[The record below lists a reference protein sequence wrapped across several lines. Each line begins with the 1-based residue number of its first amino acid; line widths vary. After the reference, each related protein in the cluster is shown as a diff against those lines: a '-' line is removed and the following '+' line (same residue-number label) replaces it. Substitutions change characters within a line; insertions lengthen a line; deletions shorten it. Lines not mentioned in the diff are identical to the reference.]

1 MYIDSRTEPN
11 PPPSEYHL
19 YTNLFRNNSLN
30 FSCRNEIKS
39 NRNITVLYITVD
51 KDIIINH

>member
-19 YTNLFRNNSLN
+19 YANLFRNNSLN

-39 NRNITVLYITVD
+39 NRNITVD